1 MKKIIL
7 LTAFI
12 LFFASSAWSLVITTS
27 SGSYEAGD
35 VDTIYSSTYFDGQ
48 WGGYSGF
55 AAEVAWVQSILGAN
69 IIMEE
74 EDKTDVNKDNWG
86 YGQTSTGVTVWG
98 FNFEEGFDYFLIK
111 TGDIK
116 IVDDETE
123 ETIVLPN
130 HYLYT
135 NLDSLYWGV
144 INLEA
149 LGLVDVLNISKVS
162 HIDGINPTAPVP
174 EPGTMVLLGAGLV
187 GLAGF
192 RRKFAKAN

>member
-7 LTAFI
+7 LMAFI

-74 EDKTDVNKDNWG
+74 EDKTDV
-86 YGQTSTGVTVWG
+86 
-98 FNFEEGFDYFLIK
+98 
-111 TGDIK
+111 IK
-116 IVDDETE
+116 IIGATAKHRQ
-123 ETIVLPN
+123 VLQ
-130 HYLYT
+130 YGDLI
-135 NLDSLYWGV
+135 LRK
-144 INLEA
+144 
-149 LGLVDVLNISKVS
+149 VLITFLSRQ
-162 HIDGINPTAPVP
+162 
-174 EPGTMVLLGAGLV
+174 GTL
-187 GLAGF
+187 
-192 RRKFAKAN
+192 K

>member
-27 SGSYEAGD
+27 SGNYEAGD
-35 VDTIYSSTYFDGQ
+35 VDTFYSVDSMVYFDGS

-55 AAEVAWVQSILGAN
+55 AAEVAWVQSILGTDITMVEA
-69 IIMEE
+69 
-74 EDKTDVNKDNWG
+74 DKTDVNSDNWG
-86 YGQTSTGVTVWG
+86 YGYTDAGEKVWG

-111 TGDIK
+111 TGVKALDGN
-116 IVDDETE
+116 
-123 ETIVLPN
+123 N
-130 HYLYT
+130 HFLYS

-144 INLEA
+144 INLA
-149 LGLVDVLNISKVS
+149 TLGVDIENISKVS

-192 RRKFAKAN
+192 RKKFARAN